1 MPLLDDT
8 SPDIIIARHRD
19 GTSVSSPAQPQA
31 PWLSPQ
37 VLVISM
43 LFLCF
48 MLACRPGMVARDDL
62 MMIEMTCR

>member
-19 GTSVSSPAQPQA
+19 GTSVSSPAQA

-37 VLVISM
+37 VLDAFS
-43 LFLCF
+43 L
-48 MLACRPGMVARDDL
+48 LACRPGMVARDDRDY
-62 MMIEMTCR
+62 M